1 MTAPSSEYGARPVP
15 LTTAASTFAAVER
28 GNGHAPLQPVE
39 LRTPIARLPD
49 DHAAVLEIARGPLR
63 EAAIV
68 PVVGCEG
75 GAGRTTVTR
84 LIAGAFR
91 DARGDVPVIV
101 DAVPMWGGMTA
112 CADRPGDYCPADVAS
127 MPWPIPAP
135 DLPRMLTAV
144 GGIPTLPGPS
154 PIRGI
159 VCDPATILT
168 AVDRIAMVATL
179 TLVDTV
185 ADVSGS
191 PARDLIWSRASAL
204 VWVASATR
212 PGIWGIAEV
221 LTYFRTLGADQI
233 ARRSVVAVIGPHRR
247 WPADAAAA
255 EAQLAGLGVETV
267 RLPRSPK
274 PLSDGGC
281 RKGAMRLLAAVV
293 ARSG

>member
-1 MTAPSSEYGARPVP
+1 MTASSTEHGARPVP
-15 LTTAASTFAAVER
+15 LSKAAATFATVER
-28 GNGHAPLQPVE
+28 GNGSGALQPVE
-39 LRTPIARLPD
+39 LRAPISRLPD
-49 DHAAVLEIARGPLR
+49 DRAAVLQIARGPLR
-63 EAAIV
+63 EAAVV

-84 LIAGAFR
+84 LVAEAFR
-91 DARGDVPVIV
+91 GVRKEVPVIV

-112 CADRPGDYCPADVAS
+112 CADRPGDYCPADVAA
-127 MPWPIPAP
+127 MPWPIPAE

-144 GGIPTLPGPS
+144 SGIPTLPGPS

-168 AVDRIAMVATL
+168 AVDRIAMIAEL

-204 VWVASATR
+204 IWVASATR

-221 LTYFRTLGADQI
+221 LTYFRALGAEQI

-274 PLSDGGC
+274 PLADAGC
-281 RKGAMRLLAAVV
+281 RTGAERLLAAIV